1 MSALIGGQT
10 CGRAS
15 SRLRQDVRLRSHSL
29 PGCCHIVSTLL
40 NRSESDIGRFSR
52 EVRVVFRPAVTNV
65 NQRGKIESLNMH
77 QPLQLKTKIP
87 SIKFVSKKLK
97 PLSKTVRKNKM
108 NKKLIAGFI
117 SIFVITIGAFGAIS
131 VWKQTLIKSV

>member
-1 MSALIGGQT
+1 
-10 CGRAS
+10 
-15 SRLRQDVRLRSHSL
+15 
-29 PGCCHIVSTLL
+29 
-40 NRSESDIGRFSR
+40 
-52 EVRVVFRPAVTNV
+52 
-65 NQRGKIESLNMH
+65 MH